1 MPADTPTNLTSDT
14 NPVDPPIVDLSDEIE
29 IEEQAAAAV
38 KPADLHRYKC
48 RSCDYTYEPTKG
60 DPQSSIAIGVP
71 FEELPESWRCPV
83 CNASQNLFEDVGA
96 KGKASGFDEN
106 LGYGLGV
113 NSMTPGQKNILIFGA
128 LGAAVALFMSMYLL
142 Q

>member
-1 MPADTPTNLTSDT
+1 MPSDPLPNLTSDT
-14 NPVDPPIVDLSDEIE
+14 NSVEPPIVDLSEDIE
-29 IEEQAAAAV
+29 LEEQAAV
-38 KPADLHRYKC
+38 NLKPADMHRYKC

-60 DPQSSIAIGVP
+60 DPQSKIPIGVP

-83 CNASQNLFEDVGA
+83 CNASQNLFEDEGPL
-96 KGKASGFDEN
+96 GKASGFDEN

-113 NSMTPGQKNILIFGA
+113 NAMTPGQKNILIFGA
-128 LGAAVALFMSMYLL
+128 MAVAVAFFMSLYLL

>member
-1 MPADTPTNLTSDT
+1 MPADPPPNLASDT
-14 NPVDPPIVDLSDEIE
+14 NPIEPPIIDLSDDIE
-29 IEEQAAAAV
+29 LEEQAAFGI
-38 KPADLHRYKC
+38 KPADMHRYKC

-60 DPQSSIAIGVP
+60 DPQSKIAVGVP

-96 KGKASGFDEN
+96 LGKASGFEEN
-106 LGYGLGV
+106 LSYGLGV
-113 NSMTPGQKNILIFGA
+113 NAMTPGQKNILIFGA
-128 LGAAVALFMSMYLL
+128 MGAAIALFMSLYLL